1 MSTMDSV
8 TSRLPAVLG
17 SFAALIVTFISFLAQ
32 VSPLT
37 CVMRAATAFMVFS
50 AFGIVIRYLLGS
62 GAQEPGGETPEY
74 REAHLEDIAPGT
86 PVGELLGGAEQTHS
100 EDAA

>member
-1 MSTMDSV
+1 MDSV
-8 TSRLPAVLG
+8 TPRLPAVLG

-62 GAQEPGGETPEY
+62 AQGPGSADQEY
-74 REAHLEDIAPGT
+74 HQQQLEDIAPGT
-86 PVGELLGGAEQTHS
+86 SVGELLGDAEQTHNN
-100 EDAA
+100 EDAT